1 MRFLTLRVRTFL
13 FMLLNL
19 LLAFLLTGAFSL
31 FHFQEET
38 EDYHS
43 ERLVRKER
51 AIISHIEYV
60 ISHLDSVPVTA
71 RGWQDVFAGR
81 ASEIGSIHKLD
92 LAIYH
97 PKGDLIAAS
106 IMDEGNNEV
115 LPNRLNDFP
124 KTGRLR
130 PLGRRVE
137 AKDEE
142 LLISTNE
149 VVSRQNEVL
158 LIVKTLYRADQSSI
172 PEGDIDFL
180 KQLVFVYL
188 FLLILGI
195 ILAFVLS
202 NYISQNMRRVIDQ
215 LKKVRLNKTNE
226 KLDWRFD
233 DEIGELIQQYN
244 DMVEKLEETAVE
256 LATSERESAWKEMA
270 QQVAHEIKNPLTP
283 MRLTLQLME
292 REKDIEE
299 VREMASNLL
308 EEVENLTHIAEA
320 FSRFAQMPGLHIEEL
335 DIASQT
341 SRAVSLYADRG
352 VSFYSSGEA
361 FAKVDK
367 EQWSRIMHNLVKNA
381 IQSVPSHRT
390 AEIVVTVNKDAD
402 FVYTRVRDNGEGIP
416 KEMHARVFEPNFTT
430 KSSGMGLG
438 LAMVK
443 NLVENFAGTI
453 TFETSPEGTEFIIE
467 LPNTNS

>member
-19 LLAFLLTGAFSL
+19 LLAFLLTGTFSL

-38 EDYHS
+38 EDYHF
-43 ERLVRKER
+43 ERLERKEN
-51 AIISHIEYV
+51 AILSHIEYV
-60 ISHLDSVPVTA
+60 ISGEDSLPQTIKE
-71 RGWQDVFAGR
+71 WQEVFAGR
-81 ASEIGSIHKLD
+81 VSEIGSIHKLD
-92 LAIYH
+92 IAIYH
-97 PKGDLIAAS
+97 PRGTLIAAS
-106 IMDEGNNEV
+106 IMEADNMEV
-115 LPNRLNDFP
+115 FPNRLNEFP
-124 KTGRLR
+124 KG
-130 PLGRRVE
+130 GRRFPVGRKVE
-137 AKDEE
+137 EQGD
-142 LLISTNE
+142 LLVSTSE
-149 VVSRQNEVL
+149 VVTPQNEVA
-158 LIVKTLYRADQSSI
+158 LILKTLYRVDHTSI
-172 PEGDIDFL
+172 PQGDIEFL

-195 ILAFVLS
+195 LLAFILS

-292 REKDIEE
+292 REKDIKE
-299 VREMASNLL
+299 VREMATNLL

-320 FSRFAQMPGLHIEEL
+320 FSRFAQMPGLQLERY
-335 DIASQT
+335 DISYQT
-341 SRAVSLYADRG
+341 NRAVGLYADRG
-352 VSFYSSGEA
+352 VTFISSGPVY
-361 FAKVDK
+361 AKLDK

-381 IQSVPSHRT
+381 IQSVPDHRE
-390 AEIVVTVNKDAD
+390 AEIVVSVNKDGAKA
-402 FVYTRVRDNGEGIP
+402 YIRVRDNGEGIP
-416 KEMHARVFEPNFTT
+416 RAMQERVFEPNFTT

-443 NLVENFAGTI
+443 NLIENFGGSI
-453 TFETSPEGTEFIIE
+453 RFETSSEGTEFIIE
-467 LPNTNS
+467 LPITTE